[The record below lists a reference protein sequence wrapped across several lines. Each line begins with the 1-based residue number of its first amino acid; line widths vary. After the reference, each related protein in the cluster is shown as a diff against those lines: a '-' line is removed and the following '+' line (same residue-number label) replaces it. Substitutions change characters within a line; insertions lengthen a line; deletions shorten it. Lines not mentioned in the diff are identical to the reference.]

1 MKKLAIFLLSAALM
15 SGCSRQDVPTTSIPA
30 APSAPVTEV
39 SEASEPADATSGI
52 NYPSADQEPPRLE
65 SASSEVPEKFVQSDY
80 INSLVEQA
88 AAKIGTL
95 GKTEYERV
103 KAAFD
108 YMIENTVLDEPI
120 GQELWRVH
128 GGGDDPIPF
137 VEQRALSTLRFGVG
151 MCEDYAAALT
161 LLLRGLGLEAQY
173 VPGLTYSLEGH
184 LVDHAWTMVRINGVW
199 YHLDSQLEDNIS
211 RRGTVRYRYFLRSDA
226 TMAGSHLWGQR
237 LISSGLLTAEQN
249 AELEANY
256 LAPDC
261 PRDYPT
267 PEPHPLNEIPS
278 PDLEMLREQSLE
290 EIAAYEAEHGPLSPM
305 KLNTIPPIFGLD
317 GYGPADEG

>member
-1 MKKLAIFLLSAALM
+1 MKKLAVILLSMALM
-15 SGCSRQDVPTTSIPA
+15 SGCSRQDVPTTSIPVASSTLA
-30 APSAPVTEV
+30 AEV
-39 SEASEPADATSGI
+39 SDDSEPANATSGH
-52 NYPSADQEPPRLE
+52 SFSKQEPSRSE
-65 SASSEVPEKFVQSDY
+65 SALPEPHENTIANAY
-80 INSLVEQA
+80 INGLVEQT
-88 AAKIGTL
+88 AAKIEKPGM
-95 GKTEYERV
+95 TEYERV

-120 GQELWRVH
+120 GPALWRVH
-128 GGGDDPIPF
+128 GGGEEPIPF
-137 VEQRALSTLRFGVG
+137 IEQRALSPLRFGVG

-161 LLLRGLGLEAQY
+161 LLLRGLDLEAQY

-184 LVDHAWTMVRINGVW
+184 LVDHAWTVVRIDGVW
-199 YHLDSQLEDNIS
+199 YHLDCQLEDNIS

-237 LISSGLLTAEQN
+237 LIRSGLLTAEQN

-267 PEPHPLNEIPS
+267 PEPHPLADTAVPNIEA
-278 PDLEMLREQSLE
+278 LRAQAWE
-290 EIAAYEAEHGPLSPM
+290 EIAAYEAEYGPLPPM
-305 KLNTIPPIFGLD
+305 ELNTTPPVFGLD